1 MKPITQF
8 PLQLESRYL
17 DLERV
22 RAFLLRLVVDLSYLM
37 KGFS

>member
-8 PLQLESRYL
+8 PVSLESRYL

-22 RAFLLRLVVDLSYLM
+22 QVFLFRLVIDLSYLM